1 MKKKLLIDCILFA
14 CLILFLFQA
23 WNGIRK
29 SRLEIAEGGESNTMV
44 KIFRSSYRFS
54 GNVYVIHSE
63 KGTILIDPGYYD
75 AEIKKY
81 LMKIGG
87 LDGILLTHGHW
98 DHIYALDSV
107 KADFPETPVYIFED
121 DLDFLTNSHLNCSE
135 TNGFCLILQ
144 SEAAPLT
151 EGEWDIGAY
160 HIQVIHTPGH
170 TKGSVMYYF
179 AAENLLFTGDTVLED
194 VTGPTYRPTGSN
206 QDMKASVKRFK
217 TLGYAGDT
225 PLYPGHG
232 NATTYEYVLNHNQAV
247 KEP

>member
-1 MKKKLLIDCILFA
+1 MLIYCILFA
-14 CLILFLFQA
+14 CLILFLFWA

-29 SRLEIAEGGESNTMV
+29 NRHKITEGDESNAMV
-44 KIFRSSYRFS
+44 KIFRSSYQFS

-75 AEIKKY
+75 SGIKKY
-81 LMKIGG
+81 LVGIGG
-87 LDGILLTHGHW
+87 LDAILLTHGHW
-98 DHIYALDSV
+98 DHIYGLDSL

-121 DLDFLTNSHLNCSE
+121 DLDFLTDSHLNCSE
-135 TNGFCLILQ
+135 TNGFRLILQ
-144 SEAAPLT
+144 SESEAII
-151 EGEWDIGAY
+151 EGELDIGDY

-179 AAENLLFTGDTVLED
+179 TDENLLFTGDTVLED
-194 VTGPTYRPTGSN
+194 ITGPTYRPTGSN
-206 QDMKASVKRFK
+206 QDMKDSVKRFK
-217 TLGYAGDT
+217 TLGYAGET

-232 NATTYEYVLNHNQAV
+232 NATTYEYVRNHNQAV